1 MPSGEASW
9 LLDSN
14 VLLRLSK
21 TEDPE
26 QVTIE
31 RAILHLV
38 SQGVRLCY
46 TSQSLGEFWNVS
58 TRPLD
63 RNGFGLSVAEAN
75 RLARLIEG
83 RFDLVSDSRDVHDR
97 WRALLLEHQ
106 IRGVQ
111 VHDARLAASMYV
123 HGISSLLTFNVRDF
137 RRFIDLRVVHPSELC

>member
-1 MPSGEASW
+1 
-9 LLDSN
+9 

-58 TRPLD
+58 P
-63 RNGFGLSVAEAN
+63 
-75 RLARLIEG
+75 
-83 RFDLVSDSRDVHDR
+83 
-97 WRALLLEHQ
+97 AL
-106 IRGVQ
+106 
-111 VHDARLAASMYV
+111 
-123 HGISSLLTFNVRDF
+123 
-137 RRFIDLRVVHPSELC
+137 